1 MPGRD
6 DTDIGGPH
14 QKFPATRKSAIAA
27 AGSTDPAERL
37 WALDFLVAAYW
48 KPTYKYIRMKWRE
61 SNENAKDLTQ
71 SFFARAIEKDF
82 FRSYDDS
89 KASFRT
95 FIRVCVDAF
104 VANELKFASRQRR
117 VGDSDSL
124 PLDFEMPDDADMD
137 TYFQKEWVASLFG
150 MAVDRL
156 ENECNARNKT
166 IHFQL
171 FERYDLSDAHEH
183 QPMTYAQLASEFGI
197 SSTDVT
203 NYLCWVRR
211 EFRRI
216 VLDSLRQVTRT
227 EREFR
232 DEARLLFGE
241 ESL

>member
-1 MPGRD
+1 MPARD

-104 VANELKFASRQRR
+104 VANES
-117 VGDSDSL
+117 
-124 PLDFEMPDDADMD
+124 
-137 TYFQKEWVASLFG
+137 
-150 MAVDRL
+150 
-156 ENECNARNKT
+156 N
-166 IHFQL
+166 
-171 FERYDLSDAHEH
+171 
-183 QPMTYAQLASEFGI
+183 
-197 SSTDVT
+197 
-203 NYLCWVRR
+203 
-211 EFRRI
+211 
-216 VLDSLRQVTRT
+216 
-227 EREFR
+227 
-232 DEARLLFGE
+232 
-241 ESL
+241 